1 LELGANDR
9 TLQQILQDEHEH
21 DLFVNRFLYDRDPD
35 QAKEIVDA
43 LADRTLLTAKHEKF
57 LEKTRVEYNRRRA
70 EVQKVQEMFDEEH
83 IKRIAEV
90 DPRIQEIIGQIG
102 AQKAT
107 ELIDEQFEEL
117 AIADGKTFDKIVK
130 SLQSIKEIHG
140 AEITIGLD
148 RHVKETLQQYGIS
161 ETKYFEATKP
171 GETFET
177 QRNLSKLVAEQYP
190 WYKKAIDFG
199 GWLSGRAGEKLYSNF
214 EDQMTFLKEC
224 DKHFG
229 AIGKML
235 QGTLNG
241 DVRLAIQKYML
252 EGGSIREKSKEDTIR
267 TIEDYRSVKAAL
279 DPAGRPQRWEEYK
292 KAELQRRNIKD
303 ISKQPALQEQ
313 IKETFA
319 NREFKSQN
327 QNRYKASGVIAA
339 LIALLF
345 AALGPATKKDIKNS
359 LAF

>member
-1 LELGANDR
+1 MELGANDR

-43 LADRTLLTAKHEKF
+43 LADRTLLTPEHEKF

-190 WYKKAIDFG
+190 WYKKAIYFG
-199 GWLSGRAGEKLYSNF
+199 GWLSGRASAKLY
-214 EDQMTFLKEC
+214 
-224 DKHFG
+224 
-229 AIGKML
+229 
-235 QGTLNG
+235 
-241 DVRLAIQKYML
+241 
-252 EGGSIREKSKEDTIR
+252 
-267 TIEDYRSVKAAL
+267 
-279 DPAGRPQRWEEYK
+279 
-292 KAELQRRNIKD
+292 
-303 ISKQPALQEQ
+303 
-313 IKETFA
+313 
-319 NREFKSQN
+319 
-327 QNRYKASGVIAA
+327 
-339 LIALLF
+339 
-345 AALGPATKKDIKNS
+345 
-359 LAF
+359 